1 MRMRKDTKRKLKNGQ
16 NQLNQTTI
24 MLHSQQYTE
33 RKNRIKAKND
43 VRTDIILL
51 AIVFIIV
58 LNVSRIDNTL
68 K

>member
-1 MRMRKDTKRKLKNGQ
+1 
-16 NQLNQTTI
+16 

-68 K
+68 KWKSIEYPTTIFPFSYLPL